1 MSRLIL
7 GLISSL
13 VLVGC
18 ATTRIDDGVAPS
30 SDSITDFIMRWDTLD
45 RQKASQDEYK
55 RLYAQ
60 ALKALSRSLEE
71 TDKLKAQ
78 LDSK

>member
-7 GLISSL
+7 GLIASF
-13 VLVGC
+13 VFIGC
-18 ATTRIDDGVAPS
+18 ASTRIDDGVAPS
-30 SDSITDFIMRWDTLD
+30 SDSITDFIMRWDALD

-71 TDKLKAQ
+71 TDNLKAQ

>member
-7 GLISSL
+7 GLIAS
-13 VLVGC
+13 VALVGC

-30 SDSITDFIMRWDTLD
+30 SDSITDYIMRWDALD
-45 RQKASQDEYK
+45 KQRASQDEYR

-60 ALKALSRSLEE
+60 ALKSLSRSLEE

-78 LDSK
+78 LNSK

>member
-7 GLISSL
+7 GLISSII
-13 VLVGC
+13 LVGC

-30 SDSITDFIMRWDTLD
+30 SDSITDFIMRWDALD
-45 RQKASQDEYK
+45 RQKASQDEYR

-71 TDKLKAQ
+71 TDKLRAR

>member
-7 GLISSL
+7 GLIASL

-30 SDSITDFIMRWDTLD
+30 SDSITDFIMRWDALD
-45 RQKASQDEYK
+45 RQKASQDEYR

-60 ALKALSRSLEE
+60 ALKSLSRSLEE

-78 LDSK
+78 LNLK